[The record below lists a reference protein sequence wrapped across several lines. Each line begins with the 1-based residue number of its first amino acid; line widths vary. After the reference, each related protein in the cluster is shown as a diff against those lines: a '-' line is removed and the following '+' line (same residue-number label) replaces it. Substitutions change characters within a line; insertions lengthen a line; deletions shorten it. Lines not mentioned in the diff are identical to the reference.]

1 MGNPFHIVRRCF
13 LVSFSW
19 FAGIVLLAAFFGVDL
34 SAQTLA
40 GTKIQNQSY
49 AMFEWLGRSYTVT
62 SNLVINP
69 VLPVHGLVIKPDG
82 TVVQPGL
89 VANVSPGTRAYLPYT
104 LVNTGNVID
113 DFTLSFLFVSEGSTI
128 EPTDRRL
135 FLDRN
140 GNGVLDPGEGNS
152 SINSVSGIPPGG
164 IVFLIAQVD
173 VPPNAPY
180 GATAHFDLQGQSV
193 GDSTKTDTLNV
204 ARIVVSDEASLR
216 LRKSADRQAA
226 FPGDTVYYTLQVIH
240 AGGFAANGDIFE
252 VDGAPRRGVL
262 ASDPIPEFA
271 IQGTEYFPN
280 SLVSEYG
287 GAEPVFSL
295 DGGATWVSFSKLGA
309 EPAPELISDVG
320 MLFPAPFAPGQSASA
335 TFGITIAPNHQP
347 GQISNLADL
356 RYRDTRDF
364 PQTDRSTNAVVITI
378 LPPSAKVFIGPA
390 NNPRARGAVDDND
403 DITSDPG
410 VDQTTNEPFQ
420 VVGNFVFFRNTI
432 ENGSTVPGII
442 NVKLEPNVGE
452 ALTAATS
459 SRRAARDE
467 ASLPKTTV
475 PSNWPIQLLTTD
487 GGSTL
492 LDTNGDGIADVG
504 ELPPGGT
511 RDVVVRI
518 LIPSTFI
525 PDVEAI
531 EGWQAVLR
539 VSAANNPELFNLTI
553 DRIPRVRLVT
563 EFWTRFSKDVDAPDN
578 IAPGTTLTY
587 TNRFAHDGNFTVTNA
602 VILDNLD
609 PGLTN
614 VRDITNG
621 SLTSIDTPDTV
632 QVTGS
637 YDAGAHRI
645 AWLIP
650 VVPPGFFGELKFT
663 VDVAEG
669 VESGAEIP
677 NEFVIVSDQTT
688 AIRLSNKVDVITGA
702 SSVFTID
709 KQVNREDVEIGDPV
723 VYTVTLG
730 NAGPTVEIDDI
741 ELIDTLPV
749 GFRFLPGTALVNG
762 KSLEP
767 EIAADG
773 ITLTWPLE
781 KLALSEQHTITY
793 TTIVTPAVVG
803 VEGRNVASAT
813 GRFPGGGYARVQ
825 AIATVRIVPGVF
837 ANISVIIGRV
847 FVDDDRNGRFDE
859 GETGVEGARLLLDDG
874 VTVVT
879 DRDGLYHVD
888 GIKSG
893 LRSIR
898 LDRTNLPENTSP
910 AVIDTEQAFNPWSRF
925 MDLKWGTLH
934 RANFALQPPEGKIA
948 LAAEF
953 TENGGQVSPPV
964 LTAENGTTKVLIK
977 WTGGATPRH
986 EVDLANSTIQ
996 ILFPGVV
1003 DNAAAPMAILAD
1015 VNIERIRSFVD
1026 EERKFTQVEL
1036 RLRKRTSGYPSDFV
1050 TFAEDVEPGT
1060 MEVIVGG
1067 LDVPD
1072 NDLAAAQTAAVEAA
1086 VFDEDS
1092 SIEVLPELIGAVIHE
1107 PADGAVY
1114 SGRDKITVRVSAH
1127 LAAGFDLYVGEA
1139 LVAKDQIG
1147 EKSIHIK
1154 DRRTFYEYVSVP
1166 LEPGVNVLRFE
1177 SKGPSAAETG
1187 STKIT
1192 VLRAATPK
1200 SIEIT
1205 PVGGE
1210 LVADGISEPVV
1221 AVVLRDENG
1230 AATGEAS
1237 VISVEIDS
1245 GQILSPD
1252 FRPMEP
1258 GYQVQ
1263 IRDGRA
1269 LLRLSPASSAETR
1282 EMSVRFGD
1290 IVRRE
1295 QLKLRPSLRDWI
1307 VVGTASSSTALNDI
1321 REVDGTTSDE
1331 VTTDADIHIFAQGR
1345 LTEDTQ
1351 LTVAYDSE
1359 REYDDQPIFRQYQAD
1374 DFYPVYGDTST
1385 IFAEAPS
1392 RDKLYAK
1399 VEREQ
1404 SYIMYGD
1411 LDTEMQETDLAG
1423 ASRRLTGGKAD
1434 VQTDYAD
1441 FKGFVSY
1448 TDQAVVREEIQGGGV
1463 SFYQL
1468 EQRGIISGS
1477 EEIYLETRD
1486 RVRPEEVLEQQT
1498 LSRGRDYSIDY
1509 GFGRILF
1516 KRPIPSRD
1524 AEFNPMVLVIYYEKE
1539 GRLGKK
1545 QYVYGGRAAIHD
1557 TDRRFTLGVSHLATQ
1572 SEIQT
1577 DKVEAVDFTAMI
1589 TDEVSLHGEMARSST
1604 FENGEGEAHLLEL
1617 KREGDDYSYSVYH
1630 KNVDEFFDNP
1640 GLRGTPVGREVTG
1653 VEFEKKINDNWG
1665 VRGEAYRQL
1674 DFRSM
1679 RQQRAG
1685 FADLVHEGD
1694 GKTYFVG
1701 GGYVWQEEPNE
1712 DGTET
1717 ELSSSPL
1724 ARLGGSV
1731 PLNAKL
1737 TLEGEYQHAFGDQ
1750 DTELPTRGLATL
1762 GYQLFD
1768 NTRVSLGAE
1777 RRSIPNEGFETNLI
1791 GGTEVMVTENI
1802 TTFNRYTMEN
1812 GTRGSAGRANTGID
1826 VRIPISEDLRVDFT
1840 GEMNET
1846 ITEAGTV
1853 GTSRDFWSVATGF
1866 ENTPSGEDYTLVGRH
1881 EYRHERDRNQ
1891 HFNELGGTRKVGANH
1906 TLFARNR
1913 LTFAESTGEEAAGE
1927 EWIAQALM
1935 GWAMR
1940 PLYDDRLH
1948 IISDIEFNYQSNST
1962 TLSPGRIHD
1971 LTFAGEANYQLS
1983 TNWVLEGKY
1992 AARAAW
1998 SDDAPNAVYTDLKAV
2013 RFRYDFNHRFYGAAG
2028 VRWLSQYETNVDKIG
2043 WGLELGAVVIQD
2055 LTVAIGY
2062 NFAGVED
2069 FAFGRGENWTRGTYI
2084 AFRLKFDESLFGI
2097 LRQLRGRHPAN
2108 KEEVPVILSK

>member
-1 MGNPFHIVRRCF
+1 MFRRCI
-13 LVSFSW
+13 LDSFCW
-19 FAGIVLLAAFFGVDL
+19 FAGILLLAAFFGVDL

-49 AMFEWLGRSYTVT
+49 AQFEWLGRSYTVT

-82 TVVQPGL
+82 TVAQPGL
-89 VANVSPGTRAYLPYT
+89 VASVSPGTRAYLPYT
-104 LVNTGNVID
+104 LVNTGNITD
-113 DFTLSFLFVSEGSTI
+113 DFSLSFLYVDEGSTI

-152 SINSVSGIPPGG
+152 SINSVSDIPPGG

-173 VPPNAPY
+173 VSPTAQY
-180 GATAHFDLQGQSV
+180 GSQAHYDLQGQSV

-204 ARIVVSDEASLR
+204 ARIVVSDEAALH

-226 FPGDTVYYTLQVIH
+226 FPGDTVYYTLRVIH
-240 AGGFAANGDIFE
+240 VGGFAANGDIFQ

-262 ASDPIPEFA
+262 VSDPIPEFST
-271 IQGTEYFPN
+271 QGTVYLPN
-280 SLVSEYG
+280 SLVSDHS
-287 GAEPVFSL
+287 GAEPVFSQ
-295 DGGATWVSFSKLGA
+295 DGGATWESLTELGV
-309 EPAPELISDVG
+309 EPDPELISDVG
-320 MLFPAPFAPGQSASA
+320 MLFPAPFLPGQTVTA
-335 TFGITIAPNHQP
+335 TFGVTIDAQHQP
-347 GQISNLADL
+347 GQIGNLADL
-356 RYRDTRDF
+356 RYRDSRDF

-378 LPPSAKVFIGPA
+378 LPPSAKVFIGPQ
-390 NNPRARGAVDDND
+390 NQPRARGAVDDND
-403 DITSDPG
+403 DSSSDPG
-410 VDQTTNEPFQ
+410 IDTTSNEPFQ

-432 ENGSTVPGII
+432 ENASTTPGII
-442 NVKLEPNVGE
+442 NVEVEPNPNDVAAFVASISPPPIARNE
-452 ALTAATS
+452 PALPT
-459 SRRAARDE
+459 
-467 ASLPKTTV
+467 TTV
-475 PSNWPIQLLTTD
+475 PSDWPVQLLTGD

-504 ELPPGGT
+504 RLQPGDT
-511 RDVVVRI
+511 RDVVVRV
-518 LIPSTFI
+518 LIPSSFV
-525 PDVEAI
+525 PDEESDI
-531 EGWQAVLR
+531 NWQVVLR
-539 VSAANNPELFNLTI
+539 VSGANNPELFNLTV

-563 EFWTRFSKDVDAPDN
+563 EFWSRFSKDVDAPDN
-578 IAPGTTLTY
+578 VGPGTPLTY

-602 VILDNLD
+602 VVLDNLD

-621 SLTSIDTPDTV
+621 ALTSLDTPDTV
-632 QVTGS
+632 QVTGI
-637 YDAGAHRI
+637 YEEAAHRI

-650 VVPPGFFGELKFT
+650 VVPPGFFGELQFT
-663 VDVAEG
+663 ADVAEG
-669 VESGAEIP
+669 VEAGSEIP

-688 AIRLSNKVDVITGA
+688 AVRLSNKVDTVTGA
-702 SSVFTID
+702 ASVFTID
-709 KQVNREDVEIGDPV
+709 KQVNREDVEIGDPL

-730 NAGPTVEIDDI
+730 NAGPTVEIKDI
-741 ELIDTLPV
+741 ELVDTLPE
-749 GFRFLPGTALVNG
+749 GFRYLPGTAMVNEMAM
-762 KSLEP
+762 EP
-767 EIAADG
+767 EIGPDG
-773 ITLTWPLE
+773 VTLTWPLADLVTGQE
-781 KLALSEQHTITY
+781 HVISY
-793 TTIVTPAVVG
+793 TTVVTPAVTG
-803 VEGRNVASAT
+803 VEGRNVVIAT
-813 GRFPGGGYARVQ
+813 GQFPGGGIARVQ
-825 AIATVRIVPGVF
+825 AVATVRIIPGVF
-837 ANISVIIGRV
+837 ANYSVIIGRV
-847 FVDDDRNGRFDE
+847 FVDDDRNGRFDQ

-888 GIKSG
+888 GVKSG
-893 LRSIR
+893 FRSIR
-898 LDRTNLPENTSP
+898 LDRSNLPKGSLP

-934 RANFALQPPEGKIA
+934 RANFALQPPEGRA
-948 LAAEF
+948 SMAEDF
-953 TENGGQVSPPV
+953 AEISGQVSPPV
-964 LTAENGTTKVLIK
+964 LTAENGTTKVLVA
-977 WTGGATPRH
+977 WTGDSMPRH
-986 EVDLANSTIQ
+986 EVDLANHTIQ
-996 ILFPGVV
+996 ILFPGVI
-1003 DNAAAPMAILAD
+1003 DNAAAPTAILAD

-1026 EERKFTQVEL
+1026 EERKFTQLEL
-1036 RLRKRTSGYPSDFV
+1036 RLRKRTSGYPADFV
-1050 TFAEDVEPGT
+1050 NVAEGTVPGT
-1060 MEVIVGG
+1060 LEVVIGG
-1067 LDVPD
+1067 ENMPD
-1072 NDLAAAQTAAVEAA
+1072 NDLATLQNAVVEAA

-1092 SIEVLPELIGAVIHE
+1092 SLEALPDLVGPVIHE

-1127 LAAGFDLYVGEA
+1127 LAAGFDLYVGEE
-1139 LVAKDQIG
+1139 LVGKDLIG

-1166 LEPGVNVLRFE
+1166 LEPGVNVMRFE
-1177 SKGPSAAETG
+1177 SKGPGAAETG
-1187 STKIT
+1187 STEIT
-1192 VLRAATPK
+1192 ILRASTPK
-1200 SIEIT
+1200 KIEIN

-1210 LVADGISEPVV
+1210 LVADGITEPVV
-1221 AVVLRDENG
+1221 EVVLRDENG

-1245 GQILSPD
+1245 GEILSAD
-1252 FRPMEP
+1252 FRPLEP

-1295 QLKLRPSLRDWI
+1295 RIRLRPSLRDWI

-1321 REVDGTTSDE
+1321 REVDGTSSDE

-1345 LTEDTQ
+1345 ITEDTQ
-1351 LTVAYDSE
+1351 LTVAYDSA

-1404 SYIMYGD
+1404 SYVMYGD
-1411 LDTEMQETDLAG
+1411 MDTEMQETDLAG

-1434 VQTDYAD
+1434 VQTDYVD
-1441 FKGFVSY
+1441 FKGYASY
-1448 TDQAVVREEIQGGGV
+1448 TDQAMVREEILGGGV

-1509 GFGRILF
+1509 SFGRILF

-1524 AEFNPMVLVIYYEKE
+1524 AEFNPMVLVIFYEKD

-1545 QYVYGGRAAIHD
+1545 QYVYGGRASVH
-1557 TDRRFTLGVSHLATQ
+1557 TKDRRLTLGVSHLATQ
-1572 SEIQT
+1572 NDFQT
-1577 DKVEAVDFTAMI
+1577 DTVNAVDATVMI
-1589 TDEVSLHGEMARSST
+1589 TDDISLRGEMARSNT

-1617 KREGDDYSYSVYH
+1617 KREGPDYSYSVYH

-1653 VEFEKKINDNWG
+1653 VEFEKKITENWG

-1674 DFRSM
+1674 DFRSV

-1712 DGTET
+1712 DATGTE
-1717 ELSSSPL
+1717 LRSSAL
-1724 ARLGGSV
+1724 ARIGGSV
-1731 PLNAKL
+1731 PLSAKMSV
-1737 TLEGEYQHAFGDQ
+1737 EGEYQHAFGDQ
-1750 DTELPTRGLATL
+1750 DTELPTRGLATV

-1768 NTRVSLGAE
+1768 NTRISLGAE

-1791 GGTEVMVTENI
+1791 GGTEVMVNENI
-1802 TTFNRYTMEN
+1802 STFNRYTVEN

-1826 VRIPISEDLRVDFT
+1826 VRYPLSEDLRVDFT
-1840 GEMNET
+1840 GEINQT
-1846 ITEAGTV
+1846 VSEAGTI

-1866 ENTPSGEDYTLVGRH
+1866 ENTPSGEDYTLIGRH
-1881 EYRHERDRNQ
+1881 EYREEGDRNQ
-1891 HFNELGGTRKVGANH
+1891 HFNELGGTRKVGSNH

-1913 LTFAESTGEEAAGE
+1913 LTFAESTGIEDASE
-1927 EWIAQALM
+1927 EWIVQALM

-1940 PLYDDRLH
+1940 PLFDDRLH
-1948 IISDIEFNYQSNST
+1948 VISDIEFNYQNNSS
-1962 TLSPGRIHD
+1962 TLSPGRVHD
-1971 LTFAGEANYQLS
+1971 LTLATEFNYQLAS
-1983 TNWVLEGKY
+1983 DWVLEGKY
-1992 AARAAW
+1992 AARSAW
-1998 SDDAPNAVYTDLKAV
+1998 SDDAPDAVLTDLKAL
-2013 RFRYDFNHRFYGAAG
+2013 RFRYDINRRFYTAAG
-2028 VRWLSQYETNVDKIG
+2028 VRWLTQYETNVDRLG
-2043 WGLELGAVVIQD
+2043 WGVEFGAVVIQD
-2055 LTVAIGY
+2055 LTVALGY

-2069 FAFGRGENWTRGTYI
+2069 FAFGRGENWTQGTYI

-2097 LRQLRGRHPAN
+2097 LRQLRGRNHAN
-2108 KEEVPVILSK
+2108 KEEEPVIFP

>member
-1 MGNPFHIVRRCF
+1 M
-13 LVSFSW
+13 
-19 FAGIVLLAAFFGVDL
+19 AASFFGVDIN
-34 SAQTLA
+34 AQTLA

-49 AMFEWLGRSYTVT
+49 AAFEWLGRTYTVT

-82 TVVQPGL
+82 TVTQPGL
-89 VANVSPGTRAYLPYT
+89 VASVSPGTRAYLPYR
-104 LVNTGNVID
+104 LVNTGNITD
-113 DFTLSFLFVSEGSTI
+113 DFSLSLLFVDEGSTFA
-128 EPTDRRL
+128 PGDRRL

-152 SINSVSGIPPGG
+152 SINSVSDIPPGG
-164 IVFLIAQVD
+164 VVFLIAQVD

-180 GATAHFDLQGQSV
+180 GSQAHFDLQGQSV
-193 GDSTKTDTLNV
+193 GDSTKTDTLNIG
-204 ARIVVSDEASLR
+204 RIVVSDEASLQ

-226 FPGDTVYYTLQVIH
+226 FPGDEVYYTLQVLH
-240 AGGFAANGDIFE
+240 VAGFAANGDIIE
-252 VDGAPRRGVL
+252 VDGAPRRGILV
-262 ASDPIPEFA
+262 SDPIPEFS
-271 IQGTEYFPN
+271 IQGTEYIPN
-280 SLVSEYG
+280 SLVTDSA
-287 GAEPVFSL
+287 GAEPIYSQ
-295 DGGATWVSFSKLGA
+295 DGGVTWQSLSNLGQ

-320 MLFPAPFAPGQSASA
+320 MLFPAPFAPGQSVSA
-335 TFGITIAPNHQP
+335 TFGIKIAEDHQP
-347 GQISNLADL
+347 GQIGNQADL
-356 RYRDTRDF
+356 RYRDSRDF

-378 LPPSAKVFIGPA
+378 LPPSARVYIGPA
-390 NNPRARGAVDDND
+390 NEPRARGLVDDND
-403 DITSDPG
+403 DSTSDPG
-410 VDQTTNEPFQ
+410 VDLTTNDPFQ

-432 ENGSTVPGII
+432 ENGSVTPGVI
-442 NVKLEPNVGE
+442 NVEVEPNPNDG
-452 ALTAATS
+452 AAVS
-459 SRRAARDE
+459 SSLPFAARNE
-467 ASLPKTTV
+467 PSLPQTTV
-475 PSNWPIQLLTTD
+475 PSNWPVQLLTAD

-504 ELPPGGT
+504 ELPPGGM
-511 RDVVVRI
+511 RDVVVRV
-518 LIPSTFI
+518 LIPSTFV
-525 PDVEAI
+525 PDENDSN
-531 EGWQAVLR
+531 GWQVVLR
-539 VSAANNPELFNLTI
+539 VSAANQPELFNLTV
-553 DRIPRVRLVT
+553 DQIPRVRLVT
-563 EFWTRFSKDVDAPDN
+563 EFWSRFSKDVDAPEN
-578 IAPGTTLTY
+578 VAPGTPLTY

-614 VRDITNG
+614 VRDITSG
-621 SLTSIDTPDTV
+621 SLQSLDTPDTV
-632 QVTGS
+632 QVQAT
-637 YDAGAHRI
+637 YDPGAHRI

-663 VDVAEG
+663 ADVAEG
-669 VESGAEIP
+669 VEPGTEVP

-688 AIRLSNKVDVITGA
+688 AIRLSNKVDTVTGA
-702 SSVFTID
+702 ASIFTID

-723 VYTVTLG
+723 VYTVTVG
-730 NAGPTVEIDDI
+730 NAGPTSEIQDI
-741 ELIDTLPV
+741 ELVDTLPE
-749 GFRFLPGTALVNG
+749 GFRYLEGTAMVNDVA
-762 KSLEP
+762 LEP
-767 EIAADG
+767 EVGADG
-773 ITLTWPLE
+773 VTLTWPLDQ
-781 KLALSEQHTITY
+781 LVVGEQHTITY
-793 TTIVTPAVVG
+793 TTVVTPAVKG
-803 VEGRNVASAT
+803 VEARNVVAAT
-813 GRFPGGGYARVQ
+813 GRFPGGSYARVQ
-825 AIATVRIVPGVF
+825 AVATVRIIPGVF
-837 ANISVIIGRV
+837 DNFSVIIGRV
-847 FVDDDRNGRFDE
+847 FVDDDRNGRFDS

-888 GIKSG
+888 GVKSG

-898 LDRTNLPENTSP
+898 LDSANLPDGTIP
-910 AVIDTEQAFNPWSRF
+910 GVIETEHAFNPWSRF

-934 RANFALQPPEGKIA
+934 RANFALQPPEGRMA
-948 LAAEF
+948 MAEDF
-953 TENGGQVSPPV
+953 AEASGQVLPPE
-964 LTAENGTTKVLIK
+964 LLAENGTTKVRVK
-977 WTGGATPRH
+977 WTGDTTPRY

-996 ILFPGVV
+996 VLFPGVI
-1003 DNAAAPMAILAD
+1003 DNAAAPMAILPD
-1015 VNIERIRSFVD
+1015 VNIERIRSLVD
-1026 EERKFTQVEL
+1026 EERKFTQLEL
-1036 RLRKRTSGYPSDFV
+1036 RLRKRTSGYPENFV
-1050 TFAEDVEPGT
+1050 TFAEDSAPG
-1060 MEVIVGG
+1060 MLEIIVGG
-1067 LDVPD
+1067 EDVRD
-1072 NDLAAAQTAAVEAA
+1072 NDVAAAQTAAAEIATY
-1086 VFDEDS
+1086 DEDS
-1092 SIEVLPELIGAVIHE
+1092 SLDVLEELIGPVIHE

-1127 LAAGFDLYVGEA
+1127 LAAGFDLYVGEE
-1139 LVAKDQIG
+1139 LVAKDLIG

-1166 LEPGVNVLRFE
+1166 LEPGVNVMRFE

-1187 STKIT
+1187 STEIT

-1200 SIEIT
+1200 KIEIK

-1210 LVADGISEPVV
+1210 LVADGITEPVV

-1245 GQILSPD
+1245 GEILSPD
-1252 FRPMEP
+1252 FRPLEP

-1269 LLRLSPASSAETR
+1269 LLRLSPATSAETR

-1295 QLKLRPSLRDWI
+1295 RIKLRPSLRDWI
-1307 VVGTASSSTALNDI
+1307 VVGTANSSTSLNDI
-1321 REVDGTTSDE
+1321 REVDGTKSDD

-1345 LTEDTQ
+1345 ITEDTQ
-1351 LTVAYDSE
+1351 LTVSYDSQ

-1404 SYIMYGD
+1404 SYVMYGD
-1411 LDTEMQETDLAG
+1411 MDTEMNETDLAG
-1423 ASRRLTGGKAD
+1423 TSRRLTGGKAD
-1434 VQTDYAD
+1434 IQTDYAD
-1441 FKGFVSY
+1441 FKGYVSH
-1448 TDQAVVREEIQGGGV
+1448 TEQAVVREEIPGGGI

-1468 EQRGIISGS
+1468 EQQGIISGS

-1509 GFGRILF
+1509 SFGRILF

-1524 AEFNPMVLVIYYEKE
+1524 AEFNPIVIVIFYEKD
-1539 GRLGKK
+1539 GRLGDK
-1545 QYVYGGRAAIHD
+1545 QYVYGGRASVHD
-1557 TDRRFTLGVSHLATQ
+1557 KNRRFTLGVSHLATQ
-1572 SEIQT
+1572 NEIQT
-1577 DKVEAVDFTAMI
+1577 DTVDAVDFTVKV
-1589 TDEVSLHGEMARSST
+1589 TDEIYLRGEMARSNT
-1604 FENGEGEAHLLEL
+1604 FENGEGEAHLIEL
-1617 KREGDDYSYSVYH
+1617 VREGPDYNYSIYH
-1630 KNVDEFFDNP
+1630 KDVGEFFDNP

-1653 VEFEKKINDNWG
+1653 VEITKKISENWG

-1674 DFRSM
+1674 DFRSL

-1685 FADLVHEGD
+1685 YVDLVHEGD
-1694 GKTYFVG
+1694 GKTYFLG
-1701 GGYVWQEEPNE
+1701 GGYVWQEEPN
-1712 DGTET
+1712 DDATAT

-1724 ARLGGSV
+1724 ARIGGSV
-1731 PLNAKL
+1731 PLGAK
-1737 TLEGEYQHAFGDQ
+1737 TSIEGEYQHAFGDQ
-1750 DTELPTRGLATL
+1750 DTELPTRGLATVS
-1762 GYQLFD
+1762 YQLFD
-1768 NTRVSLGAE
+1768 NTRISLGAE

-1791 GGTEVMVTENI
+1791 GGTEVMVNENI

-1826 VRIPISEDLRVDFT
+1826 VRYPLSEDLRVDFT
-1840 GEMNET
+1840 GEINQT
-1846 ITEAGTV
+1846 VTEAGTV

-1881 EYRHERDRNQ
+1881 EYREEGDRSQ

-1913 LTFAESTGEEAAGE
+1913 LTYAKSAGE
-1927 EWIAQALM
+1927 DGDSQEWIAQALM

-1940 PLYDDRLH
+1940 PLFNDRLH
-1948 IISDIEFNYQSNST
+1948 VISDIEFNYQNNSSA
-1962 TLSPGRIHD
+1962 LSPGRIHD
-1971 LTFAGEANYQLS
+1971 LTLASEFNYQLAS
-1983 TNWVLEGKY
+1983 AWILEGKY

-1998 SDDAPNAVYTDLKAV
+1998 SDDAPNAVYTDLKAI
-2013 RFRYDFNHRFYGAAG
+2013 RFRYDLTRRFYTAAG
-2028 VRWLSQYETNVDKIG
+2028 VRWLSQYETNVDTLG
-2043 WGLELGAVVIQD
+2043 WGVEFGAVVIQD
-2055 LTVAIGY
+2055 LTLALGY

-2069 FAFGRGENWTRGTYI
+2069 FAFGRGENWTQGTYI

-2097 LRQLRGRHPAN
+2097 LRQLRGRNHAN
-2108 KEEVPVILSK
+2108 KEEDPVLIP